1 MESAWAVLK
10 NIVKTLSVTAA
21 ATAVAAASLAGC
33 ASISVRNQHAEE
45 RIMSHSA
52 HFPSGAVP
60 VFAHRGFRGIAPENT
75 LLAARKGWEAGADCW
90 ELDVAASSDGVLV
103 VIHDD
108 TLVRTTD
115 ARSVFP
121 DRMPWT
127 VYDFTLEQLKRLDAG
142 SWYRAVD
149 QFGQIAAGR
158 VTEKDLAGFAS
169 LRIPTLREAL
179 ELTKELDWEV
189 NVEIK
194 DATGRQCD
202 AWIVERTAE
211 LVRELGMEKT
221 VLISSFNH
229 AYLARMKKAAPAI
242 AVAALIDKPVEDP
255 VGLLKGL
262 DAVALNPNHRYLDAA
277 TVKKVRAAGFDVYP
291 WTGNERTDMERL
303 AAWGVSGIIT
313 DFPDRALE
321 VLGRKPGR
329 SLR

>member
-1 MESAWAVLK
+1 MKCAPWFLRK
-10 NIVKTLSVTAA
+10 SVTILAA
-21 ATAVAAASLAGC
+21 AIAAAGCLAGC
-33 ASISVRNQHAEE
+33 ASASIKNQHAEE
-45 RIMSHSA
+45 RIMFHSA
-52 HFPSGAVP
+52 HFPSKALP

-75 LLAARKGWEAGADCW
+75 LLAARKGWESGADCW

-121 DRMPWT
+121 DRKPWT
-127 VYDFTLEQLKRLDAG
+127 VYDFTLEELKRLDAG
-142 SWYRAVD
+142 SWYRSVD
-149 QFGQIAAGR
+149 QFGQIASGR

-179 ELTKELDWEV
+179 ELTRDLGWEV
-189 NVEIK
+189 NIEIK
-194 DATGRQCD
+194 DATGRPCD
-202 AWIVERTAE
+202 AWIVEKTAV

-229 AYLARMKKAAPAI
+229 AYLARMKKAAPEI

-277 TVKKVRAAGFDVYP
+277 TVKKVREAGFDVYP
-291 WTGNERTDMERL
+291 WTGNEIADMERL
-303 AAWGVSGIIT
+303 VAWGVSGIIT

-321 VLGRKPGR
+321 VLGRKVGR
-329 SLR
+329 SPR